1 MTVWSQTFQ
10 SRATNRYFLVS
21 SKGISRA
28 YLPGSLSPYEQQQ
41 ILKKGER
48 QSALET
54 APGGTWLSHHLS
66 ITTLRAQTLFA
77 SHLLRWV
84 LGTQG
89 PTEQHTVAAFTH
101 FTDKRRTETKWQVA
115 LGYDDK
121 CVTNSSEHT
130 MGGYLAHPLG
140 LREDLPWG
148 SEPGKEEGRGTFQE
162 AGQPCKGL
170 GASEDAQCTRTCQRL
185 RMAMYAGTGGRSER
199 TLERW
204 AVSEPRGPH
213 KPQAGGRLDLHRGP
227 WENT

>member
-10 SRATNRYFLVS
+10 SRTTNRYLLVS

-48 QSALET
+48 QSALKT

-77 SHLLRWV
+77 SHLLRRV

-101 FTDKRRTETKWQVA
+101 FTDKRRTETRWQVA

-130 MGGYLAHPLG
+130 MGGGTWPIL
-140 LREDLPWG
+140 WG
-148 SEPGKEEGRGTFQE
+148 SGKTFLEEVSQVKRKERNVSGSRSAVQRPGGQWGRPVHKDLSETQDGHVCWDRRKE
-162 AGQPCKGL
+162 
-170 GASEDAQCTRTCQRL
+170 
-185 RMAMYAGTGGRSER
+185 
-199 TLERW
+199 W
-204 AVSEPRGPH
+204 ADPRGVSS
-213 KPQAGGRLDLHRGP
+213 
-227 WENT
+227 

>member
-10 SRATNRYFLVS
+10 SRTTNRYLLVS

-48 QSALET
+48 QSALKT

-77 SHLLRWV
+77 SHLLRRV

-101 FTDKRRTETKWQVA
+101 FTDKRRTETRWQVA

-130 MGGYLAHPLG
+130 MGGGYLAHPLG

-148 SEPGKEEGRGTFQE
+148 SEPGKEEGKERFRKQVSRAKAWGPVRTPSAQGPVRDSGWPCMLGQE
-162 AGQPCKGL
+162 EG
-170 GASEDAQCTRTCQRL
+170 
-185 RMAMYAGTGGRSER
+185 
-199 TLERW
+199 
-204 AVSEPRGPH
+204 VSGP
-213 KPQAGGRLDLHRGP
+213 
-227 WENT
+227 